1 FDWLLI
7 WCSSGPD
14 GDLLVTGRWLP
25 NQALSYEAL
34 RDNEEVQ
41 DSEELFHEYLSRLQL
56 RVSLPGRSDY
66 SAGSWRISSSSA
78 EAGLCRVTRSRRRR
92 NGRSTT
98 MCSSNAAEKHV
109 TA

>member
-1 FDWLLI
+1 MSYGKGMI
-7 WCSSGPD
+7 AGH
-14 GDLLVTGRWLP
+14 LVTLRRFLRTFLVGHGRTFKRRGGGR
-25 NQALSYEAL
+25 QMK
-34 RDNEEVQ
+34 Q
-41 DSEELFHEYLSRLQL
+41 DTLIVHT
-56 RVSLPGRSDY
+56 SDY

-98 MCSSNAAEKHV
+98 MCSSNATEKHV